1 MISEGEK
8 LEIGIDA
15 KKTTQIKQNSIVLTG
30 NKPGEYQQ
38 KLNITMVRNIPLLI
52 TWLFLLQK
60 KY

>member
-1 MISEGEK
+1 M
-8 LEIGIDA
+8 L
-15 KKTTQIKQNSIVLTG
+15 KTTQIKQNSIVLTG